1 MTLPISPIS
10 SQATQWA
17 IPKAGGGEWSV
28 GKVGGP
34 DRTSGAQGGAAEA
47 VDPAGG
53 FGGMLSNAIDGLQKT
68 QEAASTQATQ
78 LATGQTQDLSSVVTA
93 VQEAQLSME
102 LATQVRSKAVEA
114 YTEIFHTQ
122 I

>member
-17 IPKAGGGEWSV
+17 VPKAGGGEWSV

-34 DRTSGAQGGAAEA
+34 EKSGAAAGAA
-47 VDPAGG
+47 DPAGG

-68 QEAASTQATQ
+68 QDAASTQATA

>member
-10 SQATQWA
+10 SQAAQWA
-17 IPKAGGGEWSV
+17 VPKAGGAEWSV

-34 DRTSGAQGGAAEA
+34 EGPEKSGAAAA
-47 VDPAGG
+47 ADPAGG

-68 QEAASTQATQ
+68 QEAASTQATA

>member
-1 MTLPISPIS
+1 MTLPISAIS
-10 SQATQWA
+10 SPTSQWA
-17 IPKAGGGEWSV
+17 VPKAGGGEWSV
-28 GKVGGP
+28 GKVE
-34 DRTSGAQGGAAEA
+34 GAEKPGGAAA
-47 VDPAGG
+47 AADPAGG
-53 FGGMLSNAIDGLQKT
+53 FGGMLTNAIGNLEKT
-68 QEAASTQATQ
+68 QQAASTQATE

>member
-17 IPKAGGGEWSV
+17 VPKAGGGEWSV

-34 DRTSGAQGGAAEA
+34 QGPEKSGAAAA
-47 VDPAGG
+47 ATDPAGG

>member
-28 GKVGGP
+28 GNLGGP
-34 DRTSGAQGGAAEA
+34 EKSGAAAEA

>member
-1 MTLPISPIS
+1 MTLPISAISSPIS
-10 SQATQWA
+10 QMAV
-17 IPKAGGGEWSV
+17 PKAAGGEWSV
-28 GKVGGP
+28 G
-34 DRTSGAQGGAAEA
+34 SLGGAEKPAGA
-47 VDPAGG
+47 AGASDAAGG
-53 FGGMLSNAIDGLQKT
+53 FGHMLSNAIGNLEKT
-68 QEAASTQATQ
+68 QEAASTQATE
-78 LATGQTQDLSSVVTA
+78 LATGKTQDLSSVVTA

>member
-10 SQATQWA
+10 SPMSQWA
-17 IPKAGGGEWSV
+17 VPKAGGGEWSV
-28 GKVGGP
+28 GKVGGA
-34 DRTSGAQGGAAEA
+34 DKSAGAAGGS
-47 VDPAGG
+47 DPAGG
-53 FGGMLSNAIDGLQKT
+53 FGGMLTNAIDGLQKT
-68 QEAASTQATQ
+68 QEAASTQATE

>member
-1 MTLPISPIS
+1 MTLPISPIT
-10 SQATQWA
+10 SQMTQWA
-17 IPKAGGGEWSV
+17 VPKAGGGEWSV
-28 GKVGGP
+28 GKVGGADP
-34 DRTSGAQGGAAEA
+34 AKETAGAS
-47 VDPAGG
+47 DPAGG

-68 QEAASTQATQ
+68 QEAASTQATE

>member
-34 DRTSGAQGGAAEA
+34 EKSGAAAEA
-47 VDPAGG
+47 AEAADPAGG

>member
-10 SQATQWA
+10 SSPISQMAV
-17 IPKAGGGEWSV
+17 PKAAGGEWSV
-28 GKVGGP
+28 GKIGG
-34 DRTSGAQGGAAEA
+34 TQGAEKPGAAA
-47 VDPAGG
+47 AADPSGG

>member
-28 GKVGGP
+28 GNVGGP
-34 DRTSGAQGGAAEA
+34 EKSGGAAEA
-47 VDPAGG
+47 ADPAGG

-68 QEAASTQATQ
+68 QEAASTQATE

>member
-1 MTLPISPIS
+1 VTLPISPITS
-10 SQATQWA
+10 PATRWA
-17 IPKAGGGEWSV
+17 VPRAGGGEWSV
-28 GKVGGP
+28 GKL
-34 DRTSGAQGGAAEA
+34 DGAEPGKGAAGA
-47 VDPAGG
+47 ADPAGG

-68 QEAASTQATQ
+68 QEAAATQATE

>member
-1 MTLPISPIS
+1 MTLPISAVS
-10 SQATQWA
+10 SPASQ
-17 IPKAGGGEWSV
+17 WSV
-28 GKVGGP
+28 GKIG
-34 DRTSGAQGGAAEA
+34 SAEKAGAANGA
-47 VDPAGG
+47 SDPSGG
-53 FGGMLSNAIDGLQKT
+53 FGGMLANAIDGLQKT
-68 QEAASTQATQ
+68 QEAASTQATA
-78 LATGQTQDLSSVVTA
+78 LATGKTQDLSSVVTA

>member
-1 MTLPISPIS
+1 MTLPISAIS
-10 SQATQWA
+10 SPMSPWTV
-17 IPKAGGGEWSV
+17 PKAGDGEWSV

-34 DRTSGAQGGAAEA
+34 EQNNASAGAA
-47 VDPAGG
+47 DPAGG
-53 FGGMLSNAIDGLQKT
+53 FGGMLSNAIGDLEKT
-68 QEAASTQATQ
+68 QVAASTQATE

-102 LATQVRSKAVEA
+102 LATQVRGKAVEA

>member
-17 IPKAGGGEWSV
+17 VPKAGGGEWSV

-34 DRTSGAQGGAAEA
+34 EKSGAAAEA
-47 VDPAGG
+47 ADPAGG

>member
-1 MTLPISPIS
+1 MTLPISAIS
-10 SQATQWA
+10 SPASQ
-17 IPKAGGGEWSV
+17 WSV
-28 GKVGGP
+28 GKIGS
-34 DRTSGAQGGAAEA
+34 TEKAGATEKAGTAAGAT
-47 VDPAGG
+47 DPAGG
-53 FGGMLSNAIDGLQKT
+53 FGGMLSNAIGNLEKT

>member
-10 SQATQWA
+10 SQATQGA

-34 DRTSGAQGGAAEA
+34 EKSGGAAEA
-47 VDPAGG
+47 ADPAGG
-53 FGGMLSNAIDGLQKT
+53 FGGMLSNAIDSLQKT

>member
-10 SQATQWA
+10 SQAAQWA
-17 IPKAGGGEWSV
+17 VPKAGGGEWSV

-34 DRTSGAQGGAAEA
+34 EGPEKSGAAAA
-47 VDPAGG
+47 AADPAGG
-53 FGGMLSNAIDGLQKT
+53 FGGMLSNAIGNLEKT

>member
-1 MTLPISPIS
+1 MTLPISPITS
-10 SQATQWA
+10 PMSQWA
-17 IPKAGGGEWSV
+17 VPKAGGGEWSV
-28 GKVGGP
+28 GKVDGP
-34 DRTSGAQGGAAEA
+34 DQNKSASAGAAA
-47 VDPAGG
+47 ADPSGG
-53 FGGMLSNAIDGLQKT
+53 FGGMLTNAIGSLEKT
-68 QEAASTQATQ
+68 QEAASTQATA

>member
-1 MTLPISPIS
+1 
-10 SQATQWA
+10 
-17 IPKAGGGEWSV
+17 
-28 GKVGGP
+28 
-34 DRTSGAQGGAAEA
+34 
-47 VDPAGG
+47 
-53 FGGMLSNAIDGLQKT
+53 MLSNAIDGLQKT
-68 QEAASTQATQ
+68 QEAASTQATA

>member
-10 SQATQWA
+10 SSVSQMAV
-17 IPKAGGGEWSV
+17 PKAAGGEWSV
-28 GKVGGP
+28 GKIGGTEKP
-34 DRTSGAQGGAAEA
+34 GAAA
-47 VDPAGG
+47 AASDPSGG

-68 QEAASTQATQ
+68 QEAASTQATA

>member
-1 MTLPISPIS
+1 MTLPISAIS
-10 SQATQWA
+10 SPASQ
-17 IPKAGGGEWSV
+17 WSV
-28 GKVGGP
+28 GKIGSA
-34 DRTSGAQGGAAEA
+34 DKAGAAPRA
-47 VDPAGG
+47 ADPAGG
-53 FGGMLSNAIDGLQKT
+53 FGGMLSNAIGDLEKT
-68 QEAASTQATQ
+68 QEAASTQATE

>member
-17 IPKAGGGEWSV
+17 VPKAGGGEWSV

-34 DRTSGAQGGAAEA
+34 EKSGAAAA
-47 VDPAGG
+47 AADPAGG

>member
-1 MTLPISPIS
+1 MTLPISAIS
-10 SQATQWA
+10 SPASQ
-17 IPKAGGGEWSV
+17 WSV
-28 GKVGGP
+28 GKIGSS
-34 DRTSGAQGGAAEA
+34 DRTNASAAA
-47 VDPAGG
+47 ADPAGG

-68 QEAASTQATQ
+68 QEAAATQATA

>member
-34 DRTSGAQGGAAEA
+34 EKSGAAGEAA
-47 VDPAGG
+47 DPAGG

-68 QEAASTQATQ
+68 QEAASTQATE

>member
-1 MTLPISPIS
+1 MTLPISAIS
-10 SQATQWA
+10 SPMSQWA
-17 IPKAGGGEWSV
+17 VPKAGGGEWSV
-28 GKVGGP
+28 GKVEGANG
-34 DRTSGAQGGAAEA
+34 TSGAQGAAA
-47 VDPAGG
+47 ADPAGG
-53 FGGMLSNAIDGLQKT
+53 FGGMLTNAIGNLEKT
-68 QEAASTQATQ
+68 QQAASTQATE

>member
-10 SQATQWA
+10 SQAAQWA
-17 IPKAGGGEWSV
+17 VPKAGGGEWSV

-34 DRTSGAQGGAAEA
+34 EGPEKSGAAAA
-47 VDPAGG
+47 DPAGG
-53 FGGMLSNAIDGLQKT
+53 FGGMLTNAIGNLEKT
-68 QEAASTQATQ
+68 QEAASTQATA

>member
-10 SQATQWA
+10 SPVSQMAV
-17 IPKAGGGEWSV
+17 PKAGGGEWSV
-28 GKVGGP
+28 GKIGGSEKP
-34 DRTSGAQGGAAEA
+34 GASAGAT
-47 VDPAGG
+47 DPAGG

-68 QEAASTQATQ
+68 QQAASTQATE

>member
-1 MTLPISPIS
+1 MTLPISAIS
-10 SQATQWA
+10 SQAAQWA

-28 GKVGGP
+28 GNIEGAEK
-34 DRTSGAQGGAAEA
+34 SGAAAGAA
-47 VDPAGG
+47 DPAGG
-53 FGGMLSNAIDGLQKT
+53 FGGMLTNAIGNLEKT
-68 QEAASTQATQ
+68 QEAASTQATE
-78 LATGQTQDLSSVVTA
+78 LATGKTQDLSSVVTA

>member
-1 MTLPISPIS
+1 MTLPISAIS
-10 SQATQWA
+10 SPVSQMAV
-17 IPKAGGGEWSV
+17 PKAGGGEWSV
-28 GKVGGP
+28 GKI
-34 DRTSGAQGGAAEA
+34 GGAEKPGAA
-47 VDPAGG
+47 GATDPAGG
-53 FGGMLSNAIDGLQKT
+53 FGGMLANAIDGLQKT

>member
-1 MTLPISPIS
+1 MTLPISAIS
-10 SQATQWA
+10 SPMSQWA
-17 IPKAGGGEWSV
+17 VPKAGGGQWSV
-28 GKVGGP
+28 GNVEGAEK
-34 DRTSGAQGGAAEA
+34 SGAAAA
-47 VDPAGG
+47 ADPSGG
-53 FGGMLSNAIDGLQKT
+53 FGGMLTNAIGNLEKT
-68 QEAASTQATQ
+68 QQAASTQATE

>member
-10 SQATQWA
+10 SSVSPMSA
-17 IPKAGGGEWSV
+17 PKAGGGEWSV
-28 GKVGGP
+28 GKI
-34 DRTSGAQGGAAEA
+34 GGAAGPEKA
-47 VDPAGG
+47 GAAAADPAGG

-68 QEAASTQATQ
+68 QEAASTQATA

>member
-1 MTLPISPIS
+1 MTLPISAIS
-10 SQATQWA
+10 SPASQ
-17 IPKAGGGEWSV
+17 WSV
-28 GKVGGP
+28 GKIGSS
-34 DRTSGAQGGAAEA
+34 DRTNASAAA
-47 VDPAGG
+47 ADPAGG
-53 FGGMLSNAIDGLQKT
+53 FGAMLSNAIDGLQKT
-68 QEAASTQATQ
+68 QEAASTQATA

>member
-1 MTLPISPIS
+1 MTLPISAVS
-10 SQATQWA
+10 SPMSQ
-17 IPKAGGGEWSV
+17 WSV
-28 GKVGGP
+28 GKI
-34 DRTSGAQGGAAEA
+34 GGAEKPAGA
-47 VDPAGG
+47 KAAGGSDPAGG
-53 FGGMLSNAIDGLQKT
+53 FGGMLSNAIEGLQKT
-68 QEAASTQATQ
+68 QEAASTQATE

>member
-17 IPKAGGGEWSV
+17 IPKAGGSEWSV

-34 DRTSGAQGGAAEA
+34 EKAGGAAEA